1 MTKQITKTIPGGRI
15 SREPGVP
22 KLILMKALG
31 NKNLSELT
39 EYYKSVENLTYIF
52 LEKYFSNKNKNVLDW
67 QAGIVGSSILY
78 KDYSF
83 DFLFIQFCIERN
95 IKASKLFDYL
105 YIYQQKIQYN
115 QNVDKSNIGYLL
127 SDLKV

>member
-1 MTKQITKTIPGGRI
+1 MTKQIIKTIPNGKI

-52 LEKYFSNKNKNVLDW
+52 LEKYFLDKNKNFLEW
-67 QAGIVGSSILY
+67 QAGIIGSSILY

-83 DFLFIQFCIERN
+83 DFLFIQFCIENN
-95 IKASKLFDYL
+95 IKTNKLFDY
-105 YIYQQKIQYN
+105 K
-115 QNVDKSNIGYLL
+115 
-127 SDLKV
+127 